1 MPPGG
6 TISSVEAQ
14 IADIAAGQHGVIT
27 LLQLLA
33 AGLSRKQIAHRVR
46 TGRLHRLH
54 QGVYAVGYAPVA
66 YEGKATAAVLA
77 CRPAALG
84 LLHAAS
90 LFEVSRFRRPALI
103 DVVVPKQRRGRDGVR
118 IHHRA
123 NLRRGDLTTVDRIPV
138 TRPARMLVDLNDA
151 LTAHQ
156 LANVIHRCAYR
167 GLFSAAATRDVMART
182 RRTKTIERALA
193 LHASGSAGTR
203 SHNEDRS
210 ISCGRTAGCSWRSTA
225 STMGGRRRNA
235 TTRAATRSCAP
246 RDCTSSGS
254 TTQAWTGSLA
264 RARDSRCRSWS
275 RSSAESA
282 ARTSPSSDSMAASAR
297 PSASRPASLD
307 PVELLEVVEHQDAV
321 VGVHVRRDAQL
332 LLGEVAVAQVRERD
346 VGLELHP
353 QHLVGRLLVGE
364 LRQPD
369 QRHDRAGNM

>member
-54 QGVYAVGYAPVA
+54 HGVYAVGYAPVA

-203 SHNEDRS
+203 SHNEDRFLKL
-210 ISCGRTAGCSWRSTA
+210 CLVEPLVNTVLLDEEVDFLWPDRGLLVEVDGVNH
-225 STMGGRRRNA
+225 G
-235 TTRAATRSCAP
+235 
-246 RDCTSSGS
+246 
-254 TTQAWTGSLA
+254 
-264 RARDSRCRSWS
+264 
-275 RSSAESA
+275 
-282 ARTSPSSDSMAASAR
+282 
-297 PSASRPASLD
+297 RPATQRD
-307 PVELLEVVEHQDAV
+307 DA
-321 VGVHVRRDAQL
+321 RRDAKLRAAGLHVVRLDDSGLDRLAREGARQQVPEL
-332 LLGEVAVAQVRERD
+332 VALVR
-346 VGLELHP
+346 
-353 QHLVGRLLVGE
+353 
-364 LRQPD
+364 
-369 QRHDRAGNM
+369 